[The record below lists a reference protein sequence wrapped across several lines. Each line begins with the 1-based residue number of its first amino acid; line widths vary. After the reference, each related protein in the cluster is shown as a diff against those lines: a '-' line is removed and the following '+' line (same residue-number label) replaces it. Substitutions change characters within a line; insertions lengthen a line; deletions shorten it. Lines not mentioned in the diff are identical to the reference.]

1 MKKLST
7 ALLASCMVAATAFAA
22 DSEAQFSPAAIRAHI
37 TFLADDLLEG
47 RETGSRGYDIGARYI
62 ASQFAALGLQPAGLN
77 GDWFIPAKFH
87 VNTIVDAAITVSGP
101 AGSQRWENGT
111 EVMMRSNALVQMQDV
126 EADAVFV
133 GYGIDEPRTGIN
145 NYENLD
151 VRGKIVVAFDD
162 FPKGMESELGAYL
175 GDSQAETAARHGAI
189 GLVRIDTIQ
198 SEKASPWARRV
209 QTLNARRMTW
219 MTPTGEPYVS
229 SPAVFAGI
237 QLNLAAAEALFAG
250 APTSFADIRK
260 TADAVGGNPPGFPL
274 KTKIRVQRNSN
285 WDQVSSSSIA
295 AMIPGSDPQLK
306 DEYVVL
312 MGHADHIGISLG
324 RQEDQINNGALD
336 NAAGIATLL
345 EVARAFATSPEK
357 PRRSIIFFASTG
369 EEKGLLGADF
379 FAHYPTV
386 PIDKIVGLV
395 DLDMPILLYDFT
407 DVTAFGAD
415 HSTMGQIVRR
425 AGEKMNVAVAPD
437 PMPEEGIFTRSDHYM
452 FVRQGVPAIM
462 LATGRA
468 NGGEA
473 AWADYLANHYH
484 QPSDDLSQNINW
496 EAGAKFA
503 NLNYLI
509 TREMADSDER
519 PLWIEG
525 DFFGDV
531 FAPKQPRAP
540 K

>member
-7 ALLASCMVAATAFAA
+7 AVLASCVVAATAFAA
-22 DSEAQFSPAAIRAHI
+22 DSEPTFSPAAIRAHI

-62 ASQFAALGLQPAGLN
+62 ASQFAALALQPAGLN
-77 GDWFIPAKFH
+77 SDWFIPVKFH
-87 VNTIVDAAITVSGP
+87 VNTIGDAAITVSGP
-101 AGSQRWENGT
+101 AGSQRWDNGT
-111 EVMMRSNALVQMQDV
+111 EVMMRSNALVQQQDV

-151 VRGKIVVAFDD
+151 VRGKVVVAFDD

-189 GLVRIDTIQ
+189 GLVRIDTVQ
-198 SEKASPWARRV
+198 SEQASPWARRL

-219 MTPTGEPYVS
+219 MTPAGQPYVS
-229 SPAVFAGI
+229 SPDVFAGVV
-237 QLNLAAAEALFAG
+237 LNLPAADALFAG
-250 APTSFADIRK
+250 APTSLADLRK
-260 TADAVGGNPPGFPL
+260 LADTVGGNPVGFPL
-274 KTKIRVQRNSN
+274 KTRIRVQRNSN
-285 WDQVSSSSIA
+285 WEQVSSASIA

-312 MGHADHIGISLG
+312 MGHADHIGISVG
-324 RQEDQINNGALD
+324 RQGDQINNGALD

-345 EVARAFATSPEK
+345 EVARAFATSEDK

-395 DLDMPILLYDFT
+395 DLDMPILLYNFT

-425 AGEKMNVAVAPD
+425 AGQKIDVAVTPD

-473 AWADYLANHYH
+473 AWKDYLANHYH
-484 QPSDDLSQNINW
+484 QPSDDLRQNINW

-525 DFFGDV
+525 DFFGDA
-531 FAPKQPRAP
+531 FAPSQPRAP